1 MALTKEQI
9 VKRLLPRALVKRNN
23 NIVWG
28 DVVSAVAQVDTLQK
42 QAIVAA
48 LQAKEY
54 KSVGK
59 MLVEILMAYLEVEV
73 KNDINTKLADNRLD
87 INELGELL

>member
-23 NIVWG
+23 NIAWG
-28 DVVSAVAQVDTLQK
+28 DVVSAVAKADTLQK